1 MLASIL
7 IILGYAGLYAVIH
20 SWLASLR
27 MKAWARRKLGPA
39 SDRWYRLIY
48 NVVAGLMLLPFVPM
62 LAWLPDRTLY
72 ALPAPW
78 SWLALAG
85 QLVAALG
92 AVYGLWVTDAWHFLG
107 LRQLIEPAADRRAAP
122 AALTVTGM
130 YAWVR
135 HPVYFWALLFLWLAP
150 RMTVNQATLSLAFS
164 AYLYVGT
171 FFEEQR
177 LVHEFGEAYRHYQRQ
192 VPRLI
197 PWRGPVRLPKTIS
210 ARTDCVGQD
219 CSAD

>member
-1 MLASIL
+1 MVTSVLIL
-7 IILGYAGLYAVIH
+7 LGYASLYAIVH

-27 MKAWARRKLGPA
+27 MKAWVRGWLGPTA
-39 SDRWYRLIY
+39 DRWYRLVY
-48 NVVAGLMLLPFVPM
+48 NAVAGVLLLPLVPM

-72 ALPAPW
+72 ELPAPW

-92 AVYGLWVTDAWHFLG
+92 VIYGLWVTDIWHFLG
-107 LRQLIEPAADRRAAP
+107 LRQLIEPAAWARAASP
-122 AALTVTGM
+122 SFAVTGM

-135 HPVYFWALLFLWLAP
+135 HPIYFWVLLCLWLAP
-150 RMTVNQATLSLAFS
+150 RMTANQATLSAVFS
-164 AYLYVGT
+164 VYLYVGT

-177 LVHEFGEAYRHYQRQ
+177 LVQEFGEAYRYYQRR

-197 PWRGPVRLPKTIS
+197 PWRGPVRL
-210 ARTDCVGQD
+210 AQD
-219 CSAD
+219 D